1 MVRAN
6 LSDGEPTK
14 SVAYPPWKVGMKKIV
29 RVPMRDEDGN
39 RVEGKYVGEKRNV
52 LADQK
57 SIYNHKHMS
66 NQVKNN
72 WGVLWQQ
79 ADRCDLFRQNIKRQK
94 NDKGILVAYK
104 KDKNQKDITTRANRV
119 LSGHTL
125 KTLGSGAMA
134 AANAQAYADSQT
146 LRLSVTKEDTKY
158 PMMPTLSVGAS
169 YAIEA
174 AFTAY
179 VQEIFATAVAIKDNQ
194 KKHTKVTAKC
204 CQAAAEI
211 INRKL
216 SAATGFVPISVPF
229 RKTITK
235 RSVKTGVGGQK
246 KSTKAA

>member
-1 MVRAN
+1 MVRTN
-6 LSDGEPTK
+6 LSDGEPIK
-14 SVAYPPWKVGMKKIV
+14 SVAYPPWKAGMKKVV
-29 RVPMRDEDGN
+29 RVAMRDDDGN
-39 RVEGKYVGEKRNV
+39 RVEGKYTNEKRTV
-52 LADQK
+52 QADQK

-79 ADRCDLFRQNIKRQK
+79 ADRCDLFRQKIKRQK
-94 NDKGILVAYK
+94 NDAGVNVAYK
-104 KDKNQKDITTRANRV
+104 KDKNKKDITTRTNRV

-125 KTLGSGAMA
+125 KVLGSGAMA

-158 PMMPTLSVGAS
+158 PLMPTLSVGAS

-179 VQEIFATAVAIKDNQ
+179 VQEIFSTAVAIKNNQ

-211 INRKL
+211 MNRKL

-229 RKTITK
+229 RKTIKK
-235 RSVKTGVGGQK
+235 RSLKIGVGGQK
-246 KSTKAA
+246 NEVKAA